1 MSLSTNSQRRA
12 LLGASLSILLAA
24 CTTVGPDFQRPG
36 APVAQGYAMSGDA
49 APDMARLDPDKAAS
63 GPWWTALGS
72 AQLDQVIRQAI
83 KDSPTLDEADATLR
97 QARSALAQARGEA
110 GPQAD
115 LNAGVHRERANL
127 QAFGFTGFG
136 DVQLENPTFSLY
148 SVGGGIGYDLDLF
161 GGERRRLEGAAAR
174 TEAQARRADAA
185 YLSLTANVA
194 LQAVTI
200 ATLQAQIEATE
211 QMIAADE
218 ANIELVRKANALGG
232 STSTARVAA
241 QSQLEQDR
249 TLLPPLHAQLAA
261 ARHALAVLV
270 GHAPADWTAPDFRLA
285 DLNLSAPTP
294 VALPSQLVR
303 RRPDILA
310 AEADLHAATA
320 DIGVATADLYPK
332 IRLTASVAQGS
343 LKPADLF
350 SYDAS
355 GWDLGAGLTAPL
367 FNGGALKARRQQARE
382 AATAASA
389 RYQQTVLTAFAQ
401 VADALSALSADE
413 ESFAAHT
420 RSLAQADETL
430 RLARVAYERG
440 GGAFLGVLDAQRR
453 VNESQSSLAR
463 ARGQRLAD
471 TVRLFAATG
480 ADWRSA
486 SDGLTD

>member
-1 MSLSTNSQRRA
+1 MSLSINPRRHA
-12 LLGASLSILLAA
+12 LLGASLAVLLSA
-24 CTTVGPDFQRPG
+24 CTTVGPDFQSPG
-36 APVAQGYAMSGDA
+36 APAAQGYAMAGDA
-49 APDMARLDPDKAAS
+49 APAIARLDPDTAAS

-72 AQLDQVIRQAI
+72 SQLDQVIRQAI
-83 KDSPTLDEADATLR
+83 ADSPTLDEADATLR

-115 LNAGVHRERANL
+115 LNAGFHRERANL

-136 DVQLENPTFSLY
+136 DMQLENPTFSLY

-161 GGERRRLEGAAAR
+161 GGERRRLEGASAR
-174 TEAQARRADAA
+174 AEAQARRADAA

-218 ANIELVRKANALGG
+218 ANVELVRKANALGG

-241 QSQLEQDR
+241 QSQLEQDL
-249 TLLPPLHAQLAA
+249 TLLPPLRAQLAA

-270 GHAPADWTAPDFRLA
+270 GHAPAEWTAPDFRLA
-285 DLNLSAPTP
+285 DLGLAGPAPI
-294 VALPSQLVR
+294 ALPSQLVR

-332 IRLTASVAQGS
+332 IRLTASIAQGS

-355 GWDLGAGLTAPL
+355 GWDVGAGLTAPL
-367 FNGGALKARRQQARE
+367 FDGGALKARRQQARE
-382 AATAASA
+382 AAAAASA
-389 RYQQTVLTAFAQ
+389 RYRQTVLTAFAQ

-413 ESFAAHT
+413 ESLAAHS
-420 RSLAQADETL
+420 RSLAQADENL
-430 RLARVAYERG
+430 RLAKVAYERG
-440 GGAFLGVLDAQRR
+440 GGAFLEVLDAQRR

-463 ARGQRLAD
+463 ANGQRLAD
-471 TVRLFAATG
+471 AVRLFAAAG
-480 ADWRSA
+480 ADWRTA
-486 SDGLTD
+486 SDGSSD